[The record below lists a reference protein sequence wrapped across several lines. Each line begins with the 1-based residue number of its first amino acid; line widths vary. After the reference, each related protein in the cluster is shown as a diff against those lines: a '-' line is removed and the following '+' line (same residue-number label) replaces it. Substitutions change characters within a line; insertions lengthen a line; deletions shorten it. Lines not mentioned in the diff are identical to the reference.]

1 MRPFVER
8 CLACEADAAGA
19 VERCLA
25 CEADAVGTV
34 EPAFLWRVFATIQ
47 FGKHN

>member
-8 CLACEADAAGA
+8 CLACEADAAG
-19 VERCLA
+19 
-25 CEADAVGTV
+25 TV
-34 EPAFLWRVFATIQ
+34 EPAFLRRVSATIQ

>member
-1 MRPFVER
+1 MDTNKSAF
-8 CLACEADAAGA
+8 

-34 EPAFLWRVFATIQ
+34 AAYGSEKELEKLLTQ
-47 FGKHN
+47 QQ